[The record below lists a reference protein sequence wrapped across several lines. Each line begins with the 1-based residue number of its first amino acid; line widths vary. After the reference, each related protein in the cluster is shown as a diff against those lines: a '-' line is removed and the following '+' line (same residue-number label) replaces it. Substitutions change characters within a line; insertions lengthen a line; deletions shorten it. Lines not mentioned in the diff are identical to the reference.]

1 MLRAFIVWAG
11 VLLASRAAA
20 EEVLIRAGTVWT
32 VTGKVYSPGEVL
44 VRDGRIVAV
53 GDRVEAP
60 AGVKVVEAPK
70 AHLTPGIIDT
80 HSHIGVYPAP
90 DLHGNQDGN
99 EMTAPVT
106 AEIDAKDGFWPQD
119 PQIRHALAG
128 GVTTAQI
135 LPGSANLVGG
145 RGVTI
150 KLWPGR
156 SSREMRFVGAP
167 QGVKLACGE
176 NPKRVYGGERKAA
189 PMSRMG
195 NVAGYRA
202 AFQRA
207 REYRERWARYRER
220 SAEWEQKR
228 RAQPGGKAQVPPPD
242 PPDRNLQL
250 ETLAGALD
258 GSLLVHWHCYRADE
272 MLTVLEIA
280 EEFGFAVRSF
290 HHALEAYKIRDV
302 LAKARVG
309 VSTWADWWGF
319 KIEAYD
325 GVPENA
331 ALLSAAGAIA
341 IIHSDSAV
349 GIQRLN
355 QEASKAYW
363 KGRAMGL
370 RMPEEEA
377 LRWVTANAAWALGI
391 ERLVGTIEVG
401 KMADLVLWSAH
412 PLSVY
417 AHADVVWIDGRV
429 AFDRQKGPRRSD
441 FELGVVDE
449 GSL

>member
-1 MLRAFIVWAG
+1 MRVVCVLVAVLWAG
-11 VLLASRAAA
+11 PAAA
-20 EEVLIRAGTVWT
+20 EELLIRAGTVWT
-32 VTGKVYSPGEVL
+32 VTGKVFAPGEVL

-53 GDRVEAP
+53 GARVTAP
-60 AGVKVVEAPK
+60 AAARILEAPK

-80 HSHIGVYPAP
+80 HSHVGVYPAP
-90 DLHGNQDGN
+90 DLQGNQDGN

-145 RGVTI
+145 RAVTV

-156 SSREMRFVGAP
+156 SAREMRFPGAP

-176 NPKRVYGGERKAA
+176 NPKRVYGEGRKAA

-207 REYRERWARYRER
+207 KEYRDRWVRHRER
-220 SAEWEQKR
+220 MADWDRKR
-228 RAQPGGKAQVPPPD
+228 RAWPGGQAQTPPPD

-258 GSLLVHWHCYRADE
+258 GSILVHWHCYRADE
-272 MLTVLEIA
+272 MLTVLEVA
-280 EEFGFAVRSF
+280 EEFGFHVRSF

-331 ALLSAAGAIA
+331 ALLSAAGAIP

-363 KGRAMGL
+363 RGRAMGL
-370 RMPEEEA
+370 AMPEEEA

-391 ERLVGTIEVG
+391 ERHVGTIEAG

-417 AHADVVWIDGRV
+417 ARADVVWIDGRV
-429 AFDRQKGPRRSD
+429 AFDRAKGPRRSD
-441 FELGVVDE
+441 FELGVVEE

>member
-1 MLRAFIVWAG
+1 MRVAC
-11 VLLASRAAA
+11 VLVALLWSGSAAA
-20 EEVLIRAGTVWT
+20 EELLIRAGTVWT
-32 VTGKVYSPGEVL
+32 VTGQVHSPGEVL

-53 GDRVEAP
+53 GARVAAP
-60 AGVKVVEAPK
+60 SGVKVVDAPK
-70 AHLTPGIIDT
+70 GHLTPGIIDT
-80 HSHIGVYPAP
+80 HSHVGVYPAP
-90 DLHGNQDGN
+90 DLQGNQDGN

-145 RGVTI
+145 RAVTV

-156 SSREMRFVGAP
+156 SSREMRFPGAP

-176 NPKRVYGGERKAA
+176 NPKRVYGEGRKAA

-207 REYRERWARYRER
+207 REYRERWARHRER
-220 SAEWEQKR
+220 MAEWDRKR
-228 RAQPGGKAQVPPPD
+228 RAQPGGQAQTPPPD
-242 PPDRNLQL
+242 APDRNLQL

-272 MLTVLEIA
+272 MLTVLEVA
-280 EEFGFAVRSF
+280 EEFGFHVRSF

-302 LAKARVG
+302 LARARVG

-331 ALLSAAGAIA
+331 ALLSAAGAIP
-341 IIHSDSAV
+341 IIHSDSAI

-363 KGRAMGL
+363 KGRAIGIA
-370 RMPEEEA
+370 MPEEEA

-391 ERLVGTIEVG
+391 ERQVGTIEAG

-417 AHADVVWIDGRV
+417 AKADVVWIDGRV
-429 AFDRQKGPRRSD
+429 AFDRAKGPRRSD
-441 FELGVVDE
+441 FELGVVEE